1 MLSEHQIKTYAI
13 ILSGGIGARLKGLDI
28 PKQYHRVHGRTILSY
43 CLDRMEQTGCVDAY
57 LIAAAAEW
65 QEFILQER
73 NQSMKTAGQTADK
86 FLGFAL
92 PGENRQL
99 SILHGLQKLKNIA
112 GEQDIILI
120 QDAVRPLTSETLIS
134 RCIEA
139 AKNADGAMPTLP
151 MTDTVYYSKDGT
163 KVDALLDRDKI
174 IAGQAPEAFVYGAYL
189 RANEALSYDEILAV
203 KGSTEPAVRAG
214 MKIAL
219 LDGEAG
225 NFKITTAED
234 LKQFEKQMEDCSI

>member
-1 MLSEHQIKTYAI
+1 MFSEHQIKTYAI

-28 PKQYHRVHGRTILSY
+28 PKQYHRIHGKTILSY
-43 CLDRMEQTGCVDAY
+43 CVDRMEQASCIDAY
-57 LIAAAAEW
+57 LITAATEW

-73 NQSMKTAGQTADK
+73 NQSMKTDKPAANK
-86 FLGFAL
+86 FLGFAP

-112 GEQDIILI
+112 NEQDIILI
-120 QDAVRPLTSETLIS
+120 QDAVRPLTSEILIS
-134 RCIEA
+134 RCVEA
-139 AKNADGAMPTLP
+139 AKSADGAMPMLP

-189 RANEALSYDEILAV
+189 RANEALSYDEILSV
-203 KGSTEPAVRAG
+203 KGSTEPAVKAG

>member
-1 MLSEHQIKTYAI
+1 MLSEQQIKTYAI
-13 ILSGGIGARLKGLDI
+13 ILSGGIGARLKGLNI
-28 PKQYHRVHGRTILSY
+28 PKQYHRVRGRTILSY
-43 CLDRMEQTGCVDAY
+43 CLDRMEQTSCVNAY
-57 LIAAAAEW
+57 LITAAAEW
-65 QEFILQER
+65 QESILQER
-73 NQSMKTAGQTADK
+73 NQTMKTDKPATDK

-99 SILHGLQKLKNIA
+99 SILHGLQMLKQIA
-112 GEQDIILI
+112 REQDIILI

-134 RCIEA
+134 RCIES
-139 AKNADGAMPTLP
+139 AKTADGAMPMLP
-151 MTDTVYYSKDGT
+151 MTDTVYYSRDGA
-163 KVDALLDRDKI
+163 KIDALLERDKI

-203 KGSTEPAVRAG
+203 NGSTEPAIRAG

-234 LKQFEKQMEDCSI
+234 LRQFEKLMEDCSI